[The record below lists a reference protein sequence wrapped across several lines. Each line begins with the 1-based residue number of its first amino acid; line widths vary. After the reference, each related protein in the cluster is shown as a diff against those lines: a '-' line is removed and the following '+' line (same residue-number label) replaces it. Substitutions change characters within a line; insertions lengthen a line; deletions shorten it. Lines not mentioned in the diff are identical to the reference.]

1 MMRAVVSQRIALMLL
16 LALVGALQGCP
27 MILMGAGATGGVA
40 GTTYAKGELEQIH
53 AAPYNTVWD
62 ATLHALRTMNV
73 AVSETQKDQIS
84 AKAVGV
90 GLDGT
95 SVTVTVLP
103 VTRDAT
109 SVRVRVGTFGDRP
122 ASERIQG
129 EIAVVLKRAT

>member
-1 MMRAVVSQRIALMLL
+1 MLRQVASTFFL
-16 LALVGALQGCP
+16 VLAGTLQGCP
-27 MILMGAGATGGVA
+27 VILTGLGATGGVA

-62 ATLHALRTMNV
+62 ATLNALRTMHV
-73 AVSETQKDQIS
+73 VVSETQKDQVS
-84 AKAVGV
+84 AKAVGAE
-90 GLDGT
+90 LDGT
-95 SVTVTVLP
+95 SVTITVLP

-129 EIAVVLKRAT
+129 EIAVVLKSAT